1 LLSSRHTSSIFKIS
15 GSDGSIIWTLS
26 GKSHDFDH
34 SDGFNFS
41 WQHDARYI
49 YENQTTS
56 VISFFDNAGVGINE
70 ESKTT
75 GNWSRAVVV
84 EINTSVK
91 PMTTRVLHSYDRPD
105 REISIAR
112 GNMQTLPNSNV
123 FVGWATHGLIS
134 ELTQDGTSVMEAKFS
149 DGKMSTY
156 RSYKFNF
163 TGRPHLPPVTKSFV
177 HGSSPNTANT
187 FHYISWNGATEVHFW
202 NLYGAAKNSSES
214 FSLLAKVE
222 KTDFETMYMTK
233 GYIGFVYAEA
243 LDADGKVMGLSI
255 AAASEVPKTWIG
267 AFCTTNGNCAI
278 NKEDASEKIH
288 EGVESDSADSKDHEI
303 QHTNT
308 QTNYQPKS
316 KSLTRVVEDMPL
328 ILGIGFMAISVFAY
342 VFIRLFKRR
351 NRARYQHVE

>member
-1 LLSSRHTSSIFKIS
+1 
-15 GSDGSIIWTLS
+15 
-26 GKSHDFDH
+26 
-34 SDGFNFS
+34 
-41 WQHDARYI
+41 
-49 YENQTTS
+49 
-56 VISFFDNAGVGINE
+56 
-70 ESKTT
+70 
-75 GNWSRAVVV
+75 
-84 EINTSVK
+84 
-91 PMTTRVLHSYDRPD
+91 
-105 REISIAR
+105 
-112 GNMQTLPNSNV
+112 
-123 FVGWATHGLIS
+123 
-134 ELTQDGTSVMEAKFS
+134 
-149 DGKMSTY
+149 
-156 RSYKFNF
+156 
-163 TGRPHLPPVTKSFV
+163 
-177 HGSSPNTANT
+177 
-187 FHYISWNGATEVHFW
+187 
-202 NLYGAAKNSSES
+202 
-214 FSLLAKVE
+214 
-222 KTDFETMYMTK
+222 MYMTK

-243 LDADGKVMGLSI
+243 LDADGKVMDLSI